1 MDQPDEPGRPNGARG
16 SDKLSQAGPRRRS
29 SPLQRIVTV
38 LGCVLGGVLM
48 LSGLLVVGVMV
59 LLWTGSIQL
68 FPNK

>member
-1 MDQPDEPGRPNGARG
+1 M
-16 SDKLSQAGPRRRS
+16 
-29 SPLQRIVTV
+29 